1 MKRPRTFRVHLLYFE
16 HSSGLCLIARDIAT
30 GMGIR
35 SMILSSFIEGKLE
48 VGTIFASIA
57 REIQRYGHP
66 VEAPCLLISAGEA
79 TTRIG
84 DDSVIKGHGGPSQ
97 EMATAFAIAAPAIPG
112 AALLSIDT
120 EGTDGTTN
128 LAGGLTDSQTWKH
141 ANDKGIDLYGAL
153 RSHATCE
160 ALTPL
165 GCGVMTGNTGTNLCD
180 FNIMYIPPLSR

>member
-1 MKRPRTFRVHLLYFE
+1 MGMTALLRTW
-16 HSSGLCLIARDIAT
+16 
-30 GMGIR
+30 
-35 SMILSSFIEGKLE
+35 
-48 VGTIFASIA
+48 
-57 REIQRYGHP
+57 
-66 VEAPCLLISAGEA
+66 
-79 TTRIG
+79 
-84 DDSVIKGHGGPSQ
+84 GPSQ
-97 EMATAFAIAAPAIPG
+97 EMATAFAIAAPAPG